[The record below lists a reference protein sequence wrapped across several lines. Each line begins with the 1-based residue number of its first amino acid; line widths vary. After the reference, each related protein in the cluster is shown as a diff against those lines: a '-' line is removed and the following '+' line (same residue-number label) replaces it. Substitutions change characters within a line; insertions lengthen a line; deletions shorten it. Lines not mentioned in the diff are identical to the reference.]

1 MSDQELVLELA
12 RRLNVSV
19 KIETKTS
26 EKEEAVK
33 LLPKF
38 DPAEEIRAGRY
49 VWDDELKLGKL
60 TRPYQ
65 EPRFDCNGRQVML
78 ASFQDDNISY
88 IDAAL
93 LPDDCFVP
101 TRSQMTRW
109 LTKRVGEDWCRR
121 PKEVLTEFGVKLY
134 GDAYGGKV
142 DGVGDLVSLAS
153 ASRGE
158 RGDRYFL
165 GVGRDDVG
173 FIYYV
178 RWQCGF
184 VPVFFGPEFL
194 GANNNGMGRV

>member
-1 MSDQELVLELA
+1 MSNQELVLELA

-101 TRSQMTRW
+101 TRSQMTKW
-109 LTKRVGEDWCRR
+109 LTRRIGEDWRRR
-121 PKEVLTEFGVKLY
+121 PKEVLAEFGVKLY
-134 GDAYGGKV
+134 GGAYGGKV
-142 DGVGDLVSLAS
+142 DEIGGVVYLAS

-158 RGDRYFL
+158 SGSRYFL
-165 GVGRDDVG
+165 HVDRNGAG
-173 FIYYV
+173 FNGCD
-178 RWQCGF
+178 RWRCGF